1 MVLVQLGLCDSSD
14 SSNMSQPP
22 ASRRRVE
29 QRHRSV
35 ADYRAAPVFS
45 RAPPLAPK
53 QIVVPFTS
61 REREPDRQTAAV
73 NHYMYLAGVTS
84 SRPAHGL
91 SLLRAMQAAC

>member
-1 MVLVQLGLCDSSD
+1 MVLVQLGLCDFSN
-14 SSNMSQPP
+14 SSNMPHPP

-35 ADYRAAPVFS
+35 AAYRAAPVFS
-45 RAPPLAPK
+45 LAHPSVSK
-53 QIVVPFTS
+53 PIVVRFTS